1 MTMLTFDKKEKKTKK
16 GKKKAKEEVE
26 EVVEET
32 SEEVSE
38 EEMTEEEGQ
47 GVSLMDLLGASAGGP
62 AGPEARS
69 IMFTGE
75 VSEEKAADLISAL
88 LVLSQTKPEGA
99 DRAEDI
105 KLYVS
110 TYGGSADEMFGIY
123 DVMNFCKQFC
133 DIETIGLG
141 KVMSAGTLILAA
153 GTKGKRKLG
162 KHCRVMI
169 HSVNGGQVGD
179 LHNLQNELEQTV
191 SLQDSYI
198 QAMSDETKMTKKQ
211 IQTLINRKVNVY
223 LTAEEAI
230 EKGLADGVLDG

>member
-1 MTMLTFDKKEKKTKK
+1 MINFDKKKKKTKK
-16 GKKKAKEEVE
+16 SKEEVC
-26 EVVEET
+26 
-32 SEEVSE
+32 E
-38 EEMTEEEGQ
+38 EEEEEQ
-47 GVSLMDLLGASAGGP
+47 QEQITLVDLLGGAAED

-69 IMFTGE
+69 IMFVGE
-75 VSEEKAADLISAL
+75 VTEERAADLCSAL
-88 LVLSQTKPEGA
+88 LVLAQTKDEEE

-105 KLYVS
+105 KLYLS

-141 KVMSAGTLILAA
+141 KVMSAGTLLLAA
-153 GTKGKRKLG
+153 GTEGKRKLG

-169 HSVNGGQVGD
+169 HSVNGGSVGE
-179 LHNLQNELEQTV
+179 LHNLKNEMEQIAG
-191 SLQDSYI
+191 LQDSYI
-198 QAMSDETKMTKKQ
+198 QALSSETKMTKRQ

-223 LTAEEAI
+223 LSADEAI